1 MRGTANYIAPELL
14 RAGQI
19 PASGKAD
26 MYSFSRIVL
35 DYLTN
40 STLKFASTG
49 KENFRRIGKNSF
61 YRPLTIEELLP
72 EISYLPE
79 ELIEF
84 LMKIGCNNP
93 EDRCDARE
101 ALELLDAMIEAKIN
115 VFPKESDEFGQRPTE
130 ADFEHKAQSVGLT
143 KFNYNQVFKSCLAS
157 RTI

>member
-1 MRGTANYIAPELL
+1 MRGTGNYIAPELL

-26 MYSFSRIVL
+26 IYSFSRIVL

-40 STLKFASTG
+40 RALKFASTG
-49 KENFRRIGKNSF
+49 QSNFRKIGNNAF
-61 YRPLTIEELLP
+61 FRPLTIEELLP

-93 EDRCDARE
+93 DDRCDARE
-101 ALELLDAMIEAKIN
+101 ALELFDAMIEAKIN
-115 VFPKESDEFGQRPTE
+115 VFAKESQDFGQRPTE

-143 KFNYNQVFKSCLAS
+143 KFNYNRVFKSCLAS
-157 RTI
+157 R